1 MILGILSIAIHLVP
15 PLLVIWG
22 WNRWA
27 LRPNPHTWASNMSLL
42 GFIAATASAALAV
55 LTIAYAQVHH
65 FPHYDPLLL
74 RIFAWGALLSVAGIV
89 LGIVGIWRPNALR
102 WHARRFRNKHAS
114 LLGNDGLG
122 RMNPKPSRRRLTFCA
137 RP

>member
-1 MILGILSIAIHLVP
+1 MPIILEILSFAIYLIP
-15 PLLVIWG
+15 PLLVVWG
-22 WNRWA
+22 WTLWA
-27 LRPNPHTWASNMSLL
+27 LRPNPRTWASNMSLI

-65 FPHYDPLLL
+65 FPYYDPLLL

-102 WHARRFRNKHAS
+102 WHAPAS
-114 LLGNDGLG
+114 GASMLLFWIMMASGE
-122 RMNPKPSRRRLTFCA
+122 
-137 RP
+137 